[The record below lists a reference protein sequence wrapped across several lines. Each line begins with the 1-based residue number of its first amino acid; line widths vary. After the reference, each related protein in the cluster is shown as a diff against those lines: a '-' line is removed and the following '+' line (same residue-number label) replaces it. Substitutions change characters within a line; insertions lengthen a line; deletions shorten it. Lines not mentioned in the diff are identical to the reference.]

1 MAFSLAQLNDRIA
14 ERAAAS
20 PEESYTAR
28 LLADG
33 VDRCARKFG
42 EEAVELVVAAVSRD
56 RRGLSAEAA
65 DVLYHLLVV
74 FKSAD
79 VTLDEVLAELD
90 RRTGQSGLEEKSSRT
105 R

>member
-74 FKSAD
+74 LKSAD
-79 VTLDEVLAELD
+79 VTLDEVLAELE

>member
-74 FKSAD
+74 LKSAD